1 MKLDIEYIN
10 SFLSVENSKY
20 FFEYFDINNNNI
32 NWQNDVVKIFG
43 KEIITKRKTAWYGDE
58 EFDYTYS
65 GINRKAIIWDK
76 TFGALKEKIE
86 LTANQKFNS
95 CLLNYYF
102 DGNDGMGWH
111 KDNEKSIK
119 KYSSIASLSLGA
131 IRKFSFKN
139 IQTSEKQDLILE
151 NGSLLIMKNK
161 TQEEWLH
168 SLPKSKKV
176 LKPRINLTF
185 RLMN

>member
-1 MKLDIEYIN
+1 MKLDIEYLHN
-10 SFLSVENSKY
+10 FLTEKEANY
-20 FFEYFDINNNNI
+20 FFEYFNLNSNNI
-32 NWQNDVVKIFG
+32 NWQNDVVKMFG
-43 KEIITKRKTAWYGDE
+43 KQITTKRKTAWYGDK

-76 TFGALKEKIE
+76 KLEELKEKVE
-86 LTANQKFNS
+86 LITNQKFNS
-95 CLLNYYF
+95 CLLNYYY

-111 KDNEKSIK
+111 NDNEKSIK
-119 KYSSIASLSLGA
+119 QYSSIASLSLGA

-139 IQTSEKQDLILE
+139 IKTSEKQDLILE

-161 TQEEWLH
+161 IQEDWLH

-176 LKPRINLTF
+176 FKPRINLTF